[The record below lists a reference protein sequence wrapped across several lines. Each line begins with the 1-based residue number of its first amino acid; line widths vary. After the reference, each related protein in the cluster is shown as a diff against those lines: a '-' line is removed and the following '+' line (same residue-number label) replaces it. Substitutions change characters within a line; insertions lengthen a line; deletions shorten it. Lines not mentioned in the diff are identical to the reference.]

1 MIAGV
6 SAQDGISG
14 HLKATITQEG
24 GEHVVVAYI
33 GEGSS
38 KTLTSNWT
46 APFESDSV
54 GKAAMM
60 DKASSLGQSAT
71 EVTTVSKF
79 NSQMVW
85 EGTTPPTLNLTLF
98 FQATSDPKNEVH
110 DAIMLLELFASPEL
124 NEMTPLG
131 RVPKPV
137 VVDIGRRYKISNVR
151 IHDVTSELD
160 APRDKRGYM
169 MRNTVQVTLS
179 PAQMVNASEIPGLY
193 L

>member
-6 SAQDGISG
+6 SDQDGISG
-14 HLKATITQEG
+14 YLKATITQG
-24 GEHVVVAYI
+24 DHVVTAYI

-60 DKASSLGQSAT
+60 EKTSSLGQSAT
-71 EVTTVSKF
+71 DVTTVSKF

-98 FQATSDPKNEVH
+98 FQATNNPKAEVH
-110 DAIMLLELFASPEL
+110 DAIMLLEQFASPEL
-124 NEMTPLG
+124 HEMTPLG
-131 RVPKPV
+131 RVPLPV
-137 VVDIGRRYKISNVR
+137 VVDIGRRIKISNVR
-151 IHDVTSELD
+151 IHEVTSELD
-160 APRDKRGYM
+160 TPRDKRGYM
-169 MRNTVQVTLS
+169 MRNTVQVTMA
-179 PAQMVNASEIPGLY
+179 PAQMINASEIPGLY

>member
-14 HLKATITQEG
+14 YLKITITQG
-24 GEHVVVAYI
+24 ANVVTGYI

-38 KTLTSNWT
+38 KTITSNWSS
-46 APFESDSV
+46 PFESDSV
-54 GKAAMM
+54 GKAAALE
-60 DKASSLGQSAT
+60 KTSSIGQSAT
-71 EVTTVSKF
+71 GVTSVSKF
-79 NSQMVW
+79 NSQMIW
-85 EGTTPPTLNLTLF
+85 EGTTPPTLNLTIF

-110 DAIMLLELFASPEL
+110 DAIMLLEQFASPEL
-124 NEMTPLG
+124 NELAPGG
-131 RVPKPV
+131 RVPGPV
-137 VVDIGRRYKISNVR
+137 VVDVGRRLKVSNVQ

-160 APRDKRGYM
+160 APRGKGGYM
-169 MRNTVQVTLS
+169 MRNTVQITLA

>member
-1 MIAGV
+1 M
-6 SAQDGISG
+6 
-14 HLKATITQEG
+14 
-24 GEHVVVAYI
+24 VVAYI

-60 DKASSLGQSAT
+60 EKTSALGQSAT
-71 EVTTVSKF
+71 DVTTVTKF

-98 FQATSDPKNEVH
+98 FQATNNPKSEVH
-110 DAIMLLELFASPEL
+110 DAIMLLEQFASPQL
-124 NEMTPLG
+124 GEMTPLG

-151 IHDVTSELD
+151 ILDVVSELD
-160 APRDKRGYM
+160 TPRDKRGYM
-169 MRNTVQVTLS
+169 MRNTVQVTMS